1 MKYGLISGVGTLLLA
16 LCYSSSAH
24 AECFFRSGGT
34 GVLEYSL
41 DVGTL
46 WIPRDAPIGTPIGA
60 VDRNV
65 QLHNAARL
73 ELACYSDGTS
83 TLEVSLRPS
92 VPIFPGALPPV
103 NGEDLTGRVL
113 QIGVPGVGIHVRLDR
128 PYANSTAPNFW
139 RPRTWTSVPYE
150 GYSDGHTGGAGI
162 IMNMMRTH
170 TTLVK
175 TGTIPSTPTPFNV
188 QLFTGHYSDVG
199 MALRFSLS
207 GTVRQEQ
214 CTLLPDPFIADPVQ
228 LGEYPVQDFTGV
240 GYTTPA
246 KPFQITLSDCEIDPA
261 ASTAQ
266 AYLRFEGVR
275 GSLPIDADQG
285 LFSLTTDSTAS
296 GLGIQLLHDDGR
308 PVELNV
314 DVPVKPLQVGVTQ
327 LDFRARYLQTDAD
340 VSPGRADGALKF
352 TVSYR

>member
-1 MKYGLISGVGTLLLA
+1 MKHGLIFGVSALLLA
-16 LCYSSSAH
+16 LSYTNSAH
-24 AECFFRSGGT
+24 AGCRFRTGSGT
-34 GVLEYSL
+34 L
-41 DVGTL
+41 DYTLDAGTL
-46 WIPRDAPIGTPIGA
+46 WIPRDAPIGTPIGP
-60 VDRNV
+60 VDRDTT
-65 QLHNAARL
+65 LTNAAGL
-73 ELACYSDGTS
+73 ELVCYDDGGAPM
-83 TLEVSLRPS
+83 EAALRPT

-113 QIGVPGVGIHVRLDR
+113 ETGVPGIGIHVRLVH
-128 PYANSTAPNFW
+128 PYNNPSAPNAW
-139 RPRTWTSVPYE
+139 RPRTWASVPYE
-150 GYSDGHTGGAGI
+150 GYTNHHTGPLGI
-162 IMNMMRTH
+162 VMNVMRTH

-175 TGTIPSTPTPFNV
+175 TGPIQSTPIPFNNK
-188 QLFTGHYSDVG
+188 QLFIGQYSDVG
-199 MALRFSLS
+199 TALRFSLN
-207 GTVRQEQ
+207 GTVKQEQ
-214 CTLLPDPFIADPVQ
+214 CTLLPYPFSADPVQ
-228 LGEYPVQDFTGV
+228 LGEYPVQDFTGE

-246 KPFQITLSDCEIDPA
+246 KPFQITLSDCEIDPIS
-261 ASTAQ
+261 STAQ

-275 GSLPIDADQG
+275 GSLPIDADRG

-314 DVPVKPLQVGVTQ
+314 DVPVKPLEVGVTQ